1 MANNRLKKIAAAN
14 AAKAAQEAPSI
25 TEPEMERVSSSQRK
39 PQAFM
44 GGNERETTM
53 TLAQGKLA
61 SIEASLKEGGIS
73 LQEFLTET
81 KKLDFTQTGREIK
94 SIDGSSY
101 RAIQR
106 TLSYDEI
113 MTLVRIDVD
122 NVREQ
127 SSRNTIQLNKMSDE
141 IEFGMQISPVLAY
154 QGEDGLIYVV
164 DGSCR
169 TDIAIDKKVGLD
181 FEILDQI
188 PTPETITWLVA
199 SSDIKTSFNYYE
211 KGKLYSRLMEVND
224 WSAYKLEKERLYE
237 KSDISLS
244 LAIYSMPDSLKNLFS
259 NYAFSSRDA
268 KFLRKLIGTVSE
280 SEEKQ
285 SEFTKWIDENR
296 SDFEAMN
303 AEEVNK
309 ELIARLKGWS
319 PVSPKLAG
327 INKEP
332 QSWAKNGKIS
342 VSFQVVSKAK
352 SKIELNNATPEQIAK
367 LEEFT
372 KTLFG

>member
-1 MANNRLKKIAAAN
+1 MANDRLKKIAQLN
-14 AAKAAQEAPSI
+14 AAKEADESPST
-25 TEPEMERVSSSQRK
+25 TEPALATTSSSQRK

-44 GGNERETTM
+44 DGNERQTTM

-61 SIEASLKEGGIS
+61 SIEASLKAGGIS

-94 SIDGSSY
+94 SIDGTSY

-106 TLSYDEI
+106 TLSYEEI
-113 MTLVRIDVD
+113 TALVRIDVD

-154 QGEDGLIYVV
+154 QGENDLIYVV

-181 FEILDQI
+181 FEIFDQI

-244 LAIYSMPDSLKNLFS
+244 IAIYSMPDNLKSMFS

-268 KFLRKLIGTVSE
+268 KFIRKLVGTISE
-280 SEEKQ
+280 SKATQ
-285 SEFTKWIDENR
+285 SAFSKWIDENSR
-296 SDFEAMN
+296 DFETMN
-303 AEEVNK
+303 ADEVNK
-309 ELIARLKGWS
+309 ELIARLKDWS
-319 PVSPKLAG
+319 PVSPKIAG

-332 QSWAKNGKIS
+332 QTWATNGKIS

>member
-1 MANNRLKKIAAAN
+1 MANDRLKKIAQLN
-14 AAKAAQEAPSI
+14 AAKAADESPST
-25 TEPEMERVSSSQRK
+25 TEPALASTSSSQRK

-44 GGNERETTM
+44 DGNERQTTM

-94 SIDGSSY
+94 SIDGTSY

-106 TLSYDEI
+106 TLSYEEI
-113 MTLVRIDVD
+113 TALVRIDVD

-154 QGEDGLIYVV
+154 QGENDLIYVV

-188 PTPETITWLVA
+188 PTTETITWLVA

-244 LAIYSMPDSLKNLFS
+244 IAIYSMPDNLKSMFS

-268 KFLRKLIGTVSE
+268 KFIRKLVGTISE
-280 SEEKQ
+280 SKATQ
-285 SEFTKWIDENR
+285 SAFSKWIDENSR
-296 SDFEAMN
+296 DFETMN
-303 AEEVNK
+303 ADEVNK
-309 ELIARLKGWS
+309 ELIARLKDWS
-319 PVSPKLAG
+319 PVSPKIAG

-332 QSWAKNGKIS
+332 QTWATNGKIS

>member
-1 MANNRLKKIAAAN
+1 MANDRLKKIAQLN
-14 AAKAAQEAPSI
+14 AAKAVEESPST
-25 TEPEMERVSSSQRK
+25 TEPALESTSSTQRK

-44 GGNERETTM
+44 DGNERQTTM

-81 KKLDFTQTGREIK
+81 KKLDFTHTGREIK
-94 SIDGSSY
+94 SIDGTSY

-106 TLSYDEI
+106 TLSYEEI
-113 MTLVRIDVD
+113 ITLVRIDVD

-244 LAIYSMPDSLKNLFS
+244 IAIYSMPDNLKSLFS

-268 KFLRKLIGTVSE
+268 KFIRKLVGTISE
-280 SEEKQ
+280 SEATQ
-285 SEFTKWIDENR
+285 SAFSKWIDENR
-296 SDFEAMN
+296 RDFETMN
-303 AEEVNK
+303 ADEVNK
-309 ELIARLKGWS
+309 ELIARLKDWS
-319 PVSPKLAG
+319 PVSPKMAG

-332 QSWAKNGKIS
+332 QTWATNGKIS

-352 SKIELNNATPEQIAK
+352 SKIELNNATPEQIAA

>member
-1 MANNRLKKIAAAN
+1 MANDRLKKIAQLN
-14 AAKAAQEAPSI
+14 AAKAADESPST
-25 TEPEMERVSSSQRK
+25 TEPALASTSSSQRK

-44 GGNERETTM
+44 DGNERQTTM

-61 SIEASLKEGGIS
+61 SIEASLKAGGIS

-94 SIDGSSY
+94 SIDGTSY

-106 TLSYDEI
+106 TLSYEEI
-113 MTLVRIDVD
+113 TALVRIDVD

-154 QGEDGLIYVV
+154 QGENDLIYVV

-181 FEILDQI
+181 FEIFDQI

-244 LAIYSMPDSLKNLFS
+244 IAIYSMPDNLKSMFS

-268 KFLRKLIGTVSE
+268 KFIRKLVGTISE
-280 SEEKQ
+280 SKATQ
-285 SEFTKWIDENR
+285 SAFSKWIDENSR
-296 SDFEAMN
+296 DFETMN
-303 AEEVNK
+303 ADEVNK
-309 ELIARLKGWS
+309 ELIARLKDWS
-319 PVSPKLAG
+319 PVSPKIAG

-332 QSWAKNGKIS
+332 QTWATNGKIS

-372 KTLFG
+372 KTLLG